1 VTGRPL
7 RDDEGRALKPERHIR
22 KREEGLVFII
32 SAPSGTGKTTLLKR
46 VMEELPGLK
55 FSVSYTTRAPRANE
69 KEGKDYHFVSPSR
82 FQEMMERG
90 EFLEWAEVVG
100 NRYGTASATLTPE
113 GNDLILDI
121 DTQGA
126 KKVKEKLS
134 DPVLIFILPPSYRVL
149 KERLIK
155 RGLDS
160 FETIEFRLAHA
171 LREIEEAHGYHYVII
186 NGRMEEAV
194 AELKA
199 IIIAERC
206 RRGSGPILEKIKSEW
221 EDDDGESH
229 G

>member
-1 VTGRPL
+1 
-7 RDDEGRALKPERHIR
+7 LKPKNLIR
-22 KREEGLVFII
+22 NKGEGLVFII

-69 KEGKDYHFVSPSR
+69 KEGEDYHFVCPPR

-90 EFLEWAEVVG
+90 EFFEWAEVVG
-100 NRYGTASATLTPE
+100 NRYGTASTALTPE
-113 GNDLILDI
+113 GFDVILDI

-126 KKVKEKLS
+126 KKVKEKIG

-149 KERLIK
+149 KERLIQ

-160 FETIEFRLAHA
+160 IETIEFRLAHA
-171 LREIEEAHGYHYVII
+171 LREIEEAHGYPYVII
-186 NGRMEEAV
+186 NDRIEEAV
-194 AELKA
+194 GKLKA

-206 RRGSGPILEKIKSEW
+206 RKGSRSIVAKIKSEW
-221 EDDDGESH
+221 EDEDGENH